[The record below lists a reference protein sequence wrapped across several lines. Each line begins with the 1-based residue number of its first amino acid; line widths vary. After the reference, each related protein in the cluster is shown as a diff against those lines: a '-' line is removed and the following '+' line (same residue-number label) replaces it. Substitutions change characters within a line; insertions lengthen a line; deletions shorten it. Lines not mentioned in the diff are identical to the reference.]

1 MVASSSVLETP
12 RNVPSPLKT
21 PARVCQ
27 EYRRLLLSLEMHIDP
42 EDIAAGYR
50 KMFDG
55 ELLKLAQ
62 SYDQLTDAAQTALR
76 AEFAHR
82 GLEPPVLEE
91 AEDPA
96 ELRDLITVARYRDL
110 SEAIVVRTML
120 ESAGIYVF
128 LRDENLI
135 RLDWQVSNFIGGIRL
150 EVESKDEARAA
161 ELLRQSIPAVIPFD
175 DTDDFVQPHC
185 PKCGSIEIAYQGSSR
200 GAALASL
207 TVLAVPLPLGR

>member
-1 MVASSSVLETP
+1 MVVSSSVLETP
-12 RNVPSPLKT
+12 RKVPSPLKT
-21 PARVCQ
+21 PARVCH
-27 EYRRLLLSLEMHIDP
+27 ECRRLLLSLEMHIDP

-62 SYDQLTDAAQTALR
+62 SYDQLTEAAQTALR

-150 EVESKDEARAA
+150 EVE
-161 ELLRQSIPAVIPFD
+161 V
-175 DTDDFVQPHC
+175 
-185 PKCGSIEIAYQGSSR
+185 
-200 GAALASL
+200 
-207 TVLAVPLPLGR
+207 

>member
-1 MVASSSVLETP
+1 
-12 RNVPSPLKT
+12 
-21 PARVCQ
+21 
-27 EYRRLLLSLEMHIDP
+27 MHIDP

-50 KMFDG
+50 RMFDG

-96 ELRDLITVARYRDL
+96 ELRDRITVARYRDP

-128 LRDENLI
+128 LRDENGPSGLSD
-135 RLDWQVSNFIGGIRL
+135 RP
-150 EVESKDEARAA
+150 RAC
-161 ELLRQSIPAVIPFD
+161 L
-175 DTDDFVQPHC
+175 
-185 PKCGSIEIAYQGSSR
+185 
-200 GAALASL
+200 
-207 TVLAVPLPLGR
+207 